1 MAHEKTYDR
10 PIESDRTSIGVEE
23 FLIAAFPCPFDPA
36 NGGLPSTVRVSVT
49 SPPPGWK
56 RLGRVENGSAEL
68 RLERAPTRYH
78 GGPSG
83 ELLYQRAEL
92 TLARVSFRIQS
103 LSNRDVRYAWGDC
116 ASVNLYGADPLSDA
130 TTIASVVSPTRFTL
144 AGSIADCSWVL
155 ISPVSSL
162 GASDNDSRVASLS
175 PNGAEIFLAAPASE
189 TPAAGWAVARLYG
202 TRQSVGPD
210 ERREFS
216 LLGVADTVDGWQ
228 ILHYF
233 PRVVAAGRWTER
245 ISPDRPACVEL
256 HFDVCA
262 VSSFSQF
269 LLFERYAMA
278 P

>member
-1 MAHEKTYDR
+1 MPHEKTYDR
-10 PIESDRTSIGVEE
+10 PLDPDRTSIGVEE
-23 FLIAAFPCPFDPA
+23 FLIASYPCAFQVSSPPA
-36 NGGLPSTVRVSVT
+36 ARVAVS

-56 RLGRVENGSAEL
+56 RLGRVEDGSAEV

-103 LSNRDVRYAWGDC
+103 LSSRDVRYAWGDGSS
-116 ASVNLYGADPLSDA
+116 ANLYGVDPLSDA
-130 TTIASVVSPTRFTL
+130 TTITSVVSAERFVL
-144 AGSIADCSWVL
+144 AGPIAGCSWVV

-162 GASDNDSRVASLS
+162 GSSDNDSRVSSLS
-175 PNGAEIFLAAPASE
+175 ADGTELFLASPPAEAPS
-189 TPAAGWAVARLYG
+189 PGWAVARLYG

-210 ERREFS
+210 DRREFS

-233 PRVVAAGRWTER
+233 PRVVAAGRWRET
-245 ISPDRPACVEL
+245 ISPDRPASVEL
-256 HFDVCA
+256 QFDVCA
-262 VSSFSQF
+262 VSSLASL
-269 LLFERYAMA
+269 LLFERYAVA